1 MGSWGELR
9 RAVVQHQYSERIK
22 SHLLASFSMVEYVE
36 GLEGDAKTGAEGLL
50 LLYMEVLMGEI
61 RLAYN
66 VTRHSSF
73 LDIASKMEEAT
84 EGIRRDRPSDV
95 KRRITEAVTITTT
108 CALEAAERL
117 MSEGLL

>member
-1 MGSWGELR
+1 
-9 RAVVQHQYSERIK
+9 
-22 SHLLASFSMVEYVE
+22 MVEYVE